1 MVLKYAINF
10 TITAAP
16 TTTVFYLLLVQLKCF
31 FFIIGAI
38 TNINTRITND
48 TVATIAAAPADPH
61 SDHIHTTTNNTTT
74 TTAQN

>member
-1 MVLKYAINF
+1 MPSI
-10 TITAAP
+10 
-16 TTTVFYLLLVQLKCF
+16 LLLLLLQLLLFFNLSLVQLKCF
-31 FFIIGAI
+31 IFITGAI
-38 TNINTRITND
+38 TNINTTITND